1 MDAAAKQIVI
11 VVDDDSQ
18 IRESIESLLKSA
30 DFAAAAFSSAEDVL
44 LSGLLA
50 DASCL
55 ITDVRMQGIQG
66 GELLRRLRR
75 EHPHLPVIVITAHR
89 DQRTRQNVLNDGA
102 AFFFYKPF
110 DPTELL
116 EAVHSAV
123 YGVRER

>member
-1 MDAAAKQIVI
+1 MDAAKQLVV

-18 IRESIESLLKSA
+18 IRESLESLLKSA
-30 DFAAAAFSSAEDVL
+30 EFTAAGFSSAEGVL

-50 DASCL
+50 EASCL
-55 ITDVRMQGIQG
+55 ISDVRMQGIQG
-66 GELLRRLRR
+66 VELQRRLQR
-75 EHPHLPVIVITAHR
+75 EYPHLPVIIITAHR
-89 DQRTRQNVLNDGA
+89 DERTRQKVLSDGA

-116 EAVHSAV
+116 EAVHSVV